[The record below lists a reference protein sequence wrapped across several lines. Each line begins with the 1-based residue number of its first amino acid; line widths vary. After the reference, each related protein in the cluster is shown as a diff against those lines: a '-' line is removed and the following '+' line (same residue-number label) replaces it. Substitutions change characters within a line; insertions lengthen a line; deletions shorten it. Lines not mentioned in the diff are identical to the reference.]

1 MAEYEIRKAETKD
14 VDSIVEMVRRLKLLN
29 GEFDRHFTV
38 KENFRDEVKNYL
50 KSCIENPDGFVIHVA
65 EENSKIIG
73 ILKIDIHR
81 RIYYNPAIE
90 ARITEFYI
98 MPEYRRKGLGSDL
111 MHSCVEELKSR
122 KVEILTTEF
131 PTLNLIAMNF
141 AKGKGFKEMISV
153 LVRDL

>member
-1 MAEYEIRKAETKD
+1 MVDYEIRKAEAKD
-14 VDSIVEMVRRLKLLN
+14 VDAIVEMVRRLKMLN
-29 GEFDRHFTV
+29 GEFDRHFSV
-38 KENFRDEVKNYL
+38 RENFRDEVRNYL
-50 KSCIENPDGFVIHVA
+50 KESIQNKDGFIIQVA

-73 ILKIDIHR
+73 LLKIDLHR
-81 RIYYNPAIE
+81 RIYYNPEIE

-111 MHSCVEELKSR
+111 MNSSMEILKA
-122 KVEILTTEF
+122 KNVKILTTEF